1 MTALPLNPGPLGIRS
16 FQPGDR
22 AAVLALVP
30 RFGAV
35 PLPPWRGPEEVE
47 RYTREGLAPVLA
59 GDAPGAAL
67 LVAESPEGGL
77 LGFIHL
83 QAQADAFTGE
93 AVGYVSEL
101 AVAPEAEGRGIGRA
115 LLDAGEAWSRAQG
128 HRRIGLHVFAGN
140 IAAQALYRRA
150 GFEPEVLTWVKPLEA
165 DEPQD

>member
-1 MTALPLNPGPLGIRS
+1 MTALPLNPGPLRIRP

-67 LVAESPEGGL
+67 LVAES
-77 LGFIHL
+77 
-83 QAQADAFTGE
+83 
-93 AVGYVSEL
+93 
-101 AVAPEAEGRGIGRA
+101 PEAEGRGIGRA